1 MVVRLAQSPFG
12 PMNALISEN
21 ANFRIVSG
29 NQNDSFRIT
38 YPNATIVVAR
48 PLDRE
53 AVEFYH
59 LQVAIVSA
67 DRDEN
72 ATISVF
78 VSVEDANDNFPV
90 FLPANYS
97 VAISEDTNIKQEIA
111 KVEARD
117 ADQENS
123 PNSEISY
130 DISSGNDLRVFS
142 IDLVSG
148 VIFVNHHLDY
158 DNGPSEYH
166 LVIRACDSGVVPKCA
181 LQPFTVT
188 IQDANDNEP
197 MFPVS
202 EYLHVIAENEQPGLA
217 VFTARATDL
226 DRGEF
231 GVLRY
236 SIERSA
242 HDEEGWK
249 VFAVKAETGVVT
261 AAQTFDY
268 ELKSLYEFR
277 IKATDVGMK
286 STAVNVKVMV
296 ESKDE
301 FSPQFTER
309 TYRFAWQL
317 GNADQVAMGAVFGH
331 VSATDKD
338 RGPDGRILYQLTN
351 PHPYFKVNRTTGA
364 VVTKKKLTRSMIATE
379 REISLVVTATSG
391 HQGSLSNM
399 TVVEIVFAGAG
410 VGGGYGG
417 GGSSGEQGSSEN
429 LTSGLADWALAL
441 LILLILVVLSFAT
454 VFVFLHMRN
463 RRHKQ
468 TSKPNLNTSDLVV
481 GGHNNAYVDDPSNFD
496 TIQIGRGASASG
508 GPFGPPKYDEIPPYG
523 RQAPTS
529 SAPTTSELSGSEQSN
544 SSGRGSA
551 EDGEGVDEDDGDEE
565 IRMINEGNLQVGI
578 GMGSDNDRLSDMSV
592 QNTQEYL
599 ARLGIVDTLH
609 TTTGKLVNS
618 GHGTSTSSRHG
629 GNDAL
634 MPIEALYDDDDDD
647 DEDQNDAD
655 LRNIIY
661 AKLNDVTGGVGGV
674 VGSGVGSAG
683 PGTVVGGGG
692 GSGRM
697 SCADETATTTG
708 SGSIV
713 GGDHGFHSHDMVV
726 GAGHHGGMNGSLSS
740 IVHSEEELTG
750 SYNWDYLLDWGPQ
763 YQPLAHVFS
772 EIARLKDDTMSV
784 QSGNSGVSSSTKGG
798 SLKHGGVGAKPH
810 HLLPPPLLT
819 NVAPRTVPGMPS
831 KIGGNHHTMPAHN
844 QYLLPRSPI
853 SHDASNGFV
862 STSAISPSFSP
873 NLSPSVSPPPHL
885 RPHPPTAPGLQTV
898 KRKNY

>member
-1 MVVRLAQSPFG
+1 
-12 PMNALISEN
+12 MNALISEN
-21 ANFRIVSG
+21 ANFKIVSG
-29 NQNDSFRIT
+29 NLNDSFGIT
-38 YPNATIVVAR
+38 YPNATIVVAK

-59 LQVAIVSA
+59 LQVAMA
-67 DRDEN
+67 AAGREEN

-78 VSVEDANDNFPV
+78 VSIEDANDNYPV
-90 FLPANYS
+90 FLKANYS
-97 VAISEDTNIKQEIA
+97 VQISEATMIKQSIA
-111 KVEARD
+111 RVEATD

-123 PNSEISY
+123 PNSEIAY
-130 DISSGNDLRVFS
+130 DITSGNDLRVFS

-158 DNGPSEYH
+158 DVGPLAYH
-166 LVIRACDSGVVPKCA
+166 LIIRACDSGVVPKCA
-181 LQPFTVT
+181 LQPFTINV
-188 IQDANDNEP
+188 QDANDNEP
-197 MFPVS
+197 LFPVS
-202 EYLHVIAENEQPGLA
+202 EYLEVIAENEQIGLS

-226 DRGEF
+226 DRGKF
-231 GVLRY
+231 GQLRY
-236 SIERSA
+236 SIERSPN
-242 HDEEGWK
+242 EEDGWK
-249 VFAVKAETGVVT
+249 VFAVNPETGVVS
-261 AAQTFDY
+261 AAQSFDY
-268 ELKSLYEFR
+268 EQKSLYEFR
-277 IKATDVGMK
+277 VKATDTGLK
-286 STAVNVKVMV
+286 STTVNVKVMV

-317 GNADQVAMGAVFGH
+317 GNSDQVEMGAVFGH

-338 RGPDGRILYQLTN
+338 KGPDGRVLYQLTN

-364 VVTKKKLTRSMIATE
+364 VMTKKKLTRSMIATE
-379 REISLVVTATSG
+379 REISLVVSASSG

-399 TVVEIVFAGAG
+399 TVVEIVFAGVAG
-410 VGGGYGG
+410 
-417 GGSSGEQGSSEN
+417 SGFGAGDQGSAEN

-441 LILLILVVLSFAT
+441 LIILILVVLSFAT

-468 TSKPNLNTSDLVV
+468 TSKPNLNTSDLVI

-496 TIQIGRGASASG
+496 TIPIGRGTAT

-523 RQAPTS
+523 RQHHGQATS
-529 SAPTTSELSGSEQSN
+529 SNSGAPTTSELSASEQSN

-565 IRMINEGNLQVGI
+565 IRMINEGNLQVGM
-578 GMGSDNDRLSDMSV
+578 GMNSDERLSDMSV

-609 TTTGKLVNS
+609 TTSGKLVNS

-629 GNDAL
+629 GNGDGL
-634 MPIEALYDDDDDD
+634 LPIEGIYDEDD

-661 AKLNDVTGGVGGV
+661 AKLNDVTGGSGSAA
-674 VGSGVGSAG
+674 GSGQ
-683 PGTVVGGGG
+683 GTVVGGNGG
-692 GSGRM
+692 GGGNGSGRM
-697 SCADETATTTG
+697 SCVDETATTNG

-713 GGDHGFHSHDMVV
+713 GGDHGFGGHDLHPVV
-726 GAGHHGGMNGSLSS
+726 GAGHHGMNGSLSS

-784 QSGNSGVSSSTKGG
+784 HSGNSGVSSSTKGG
-798 SLKHGGVGAKPH
+798 SLKQGMVGTKQH
-810 HLLPPPLLT
+810 LLLPPPLLT

-831 KIGGNHHTMPAHN
+831 KIGGNHHTLPAHH
-844 QYLLPRSPI
+844 QYLMPRSPI

-862 STSAISPSFSP
+862 TTAISPSFSP
-873 NLSPSVSPPPHL
+873 NLSPLARSPSVSPPPHL